1 MILGS
6 FWYFWCGDLLVKP
19 LHNLVDNRQLR
30 RALLEDETPR
40 TTLSFYQYFPIADPQ
55 GFRDELYV
63 KFSELGVLGRIYL
76 AHEGINAQMSVP
88 TANFEKFRELL
99 YSLDPAL
106 DGIRLNVAIEDD
118 GKSFWVLRMKVR
130 PKIVADGID
139 DPTFD
144 VEKRGAY
151 LTAPQVNSLI
161 GDSNTVF
168 VDMRN
173 HYEFEV
179 GHFENA
185 LEVPSDTFKEQLP
198 MAASMLA
205 ELKGRDDK
213 NIVMYC
219 TGGIRCE
226 KATAYMIHNG
236 FKNVYHVEGGVIEYA
251 RKAKELG
258 LESKFKGKNFV
269 FDERF
274 GERITDDVVSRC
286 HQCGTLSDR
295 HTNCG
300 NDNCHR
306 LFIQCADC
314 QIQYENCCSS
324 ECQRIANLPEA
335 ERYALRKL
343 QTTSTFDKARANR
356 LAGACSV

>member
-1 MILGS
+1 MHNQ
-6 FWYFWCGDLLVKP
+6 P
-19 LHNLVDNRQLR
+19 LHNSKPNKELRQ
-30 RALLEDETPR
+30 ALLADQTPR
-40 TTLSFYQYFPIADPQ
+40 TTLSFYQYFRIANPQ
-55 GFRDELYV
+55 EFRDELYQ
-63 KFSELGVLGRIYL
+63 KFTELGVLGRIYV
-76 AHEGINAQMSVP
+76 ADEGINAQMSVP
-88 TANFEKFRELL
+88 TADLEKFRQML
-99 YSLDPAL
+99 YNADPAL
-106 DGIRLNVAIEDD
+106 NGIRLNIAIEDD

-130 PKIVADGID
+130 EKIVADGIE

-144 VEKRGAY
+144 VNNNGKY
-151 LTAPQVNSLI
+151 LTAPQVNELI
-161 GDSNTVF
+161 GSPDAVF

-173 HYEFEV
+173 YYEYEV

-185 LEVPSDTFKEQLP
+185 VEVPSDTFKEQLP
-198 MAASMLA
+198 MAAEMLKD
-205 ELKGRDDK
+205 LKGRDDK
-213 NIVMYC
+213 TIVMYC

-226 KATAYMIHNG
+226 KATAYLIHNG
-236 FKNVYHVEGGVIEYA
+236 FNNVYHVEGGVIEYA

-286 HQCGTLSDR
+286 HQCSQPSDR

-306 LFIQCADC
+306 LFIQCENC
-314 QIQYENCCSS
+314 QSHYQNCCSV
-324 ECQRIANLPEA
+324 ECQRIAALPEA
-335 ERYALRKL
+335 ERYELRKQ

-356 LAGACSV
+356 LVSAQ